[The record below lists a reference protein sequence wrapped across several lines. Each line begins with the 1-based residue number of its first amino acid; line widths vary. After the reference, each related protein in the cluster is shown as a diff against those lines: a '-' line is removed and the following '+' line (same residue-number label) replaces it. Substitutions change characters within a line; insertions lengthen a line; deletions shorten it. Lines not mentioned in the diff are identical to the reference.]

1 MKHSIDR
8 VVEAIQAGWSSETSA
23 SPDEWTQDNP
33 ALGQCVPSSLV
44 AQDILGGQLERLVTV
59 RDGKRETHYRNV
71 LMGSKV
77 LDVSRGQ
84 YPDDQ
89 TFEPAPVDGDV
100 REYVM
105 QSENTRTRYELLL
118 ARATLVLA
126 NTPE

>member
-1 MKHSIDR
+1 MKYSVER
-8 VVEAIQAGWSSETSA
+8 VVTAIQAGWSSETSA
-23 SPDEWTQDNP
+23 SPDEWTEDSP

-44 AQDILGGQLERLVTV
+44 AQDLLGGQLERLATI

-84 YPDDQ
+84 YPADQ
-89 TFEPAPVDGDV
+89 VFELAPVDGDV

-105 QSENTRTRYELLL
+105 QSESTRKRYELLL
-118 ARATLVLA
+118 SRVVLTLA
-126 NTPE
+126 DA

>member
-1 MKHSIDR
+1 MKHSVER
-8 VVEAIQAGWSSETSA
+8 VVTAIQAGWSSETSA
-23 SPDEWTQDNP
+23 SPDEWNDENP

-44 AQDILGGQLERLVTV
+44 AQDMLGGQLERLATI

-89 TFEPAPVDGDV
+89 VFEPAPVDSDV

-105 QSENTRTRYELLL
+105 QSESTRKRYELLL
-118 ARATLVLA
+118 SRVVLA
-126 NTPE
+126 LADA